1 MVRKTKSAAYGVAL
15 EKALP
20 PLQPVAFMVGR
31 SRNDVCRLSD
41 QLIAACTS
49 PVKSEL
55 EPWQQVQKMQVISTM
70 HLLLRFTQAEGVS
83 ADRLFDRD
91 CKLRGGEFK
100 DRGHARKKLKG
111 GGPLLAKTLALVQRR
126 LTELYTK
133 ADPGNSEFYLSEE
146 RQPRVDVDYR
156 QALWRSLLIECPIA
170 DVATSLYCS
179 HDEGGVDPFM
189 FWHKGLL
196 TGDQESF
203 SMCITPGMA
212 GWEYLASCIT
222 LLRELSECKEFSLT
236 HQVAKNICLILTMM
250 GIEFQDRGI
259 GLAMLRFCCE
269 HILPI
274 GGIDVEPI
282 CIARASALLNTLV
295 LIPSES
301 KELEIDWGLRRY
313 LMTRVVLNLIDLNLQ
328 AICDPTKF
336 VNGYPPPAAWK
347 MLRSQK
353 IRISIGRYPSGRWV
367 LDLEGLLA
375 TQPQIKA
382 WAGPIA
388 HEPTIPKVWATNK
401 LWDGLGSR
409 GSWS

>member
-1 MVRKTKSAAYGVAL
+1 MVRKTKSALYGVAL

-20 PLQPVAFMVGR
+20 SLQPVALVLGR
-31 SRNDVCRLSD
+31 SRSDVCKLSD

-49 PVKSEL
+49 PVRSEL
-55 EPWQQVQKMQVISTM
+55 EPWRQVQKMQVISTM
-70 HLLLRFTQAEGVS
+70 HLLRRFTQAEGVS
-83 ADRLFDRD
+83 VDRLFDKD
-91 CKLRGGEFK
+91 CKLHGGEFK

-111 GGPLLAKTLALVQRR
+111 GGPLLARTLVLIQRR

-133 ADPGNSEFYLSEE
+133 EDAGDSEFYQGDE

-156 QALWRSLLIECPIA
+156 QALWRSMVIECPIA
-170 DVATSLYCS
+170 DVASSLYCA
-179 HDEGGVDPFM
+179 HDKGGVDPFM
-189 FWHKGLL
+189 FWHTGLL
-196 TGDQESF
+196 TGHQESLL
-203 SMCITPGMA
+203 MCITPGMA

-222 LLRELSECKEFSLT
+222 LLRELSERKEFALT
-236 HQVAKNICLILTMM
+236 QQVAKNICLILTMM

-259 GLAMLRFCCE
+259 GLAMLCYCCE

-274 GGIDVEPI
+274 GGIEVEPI

-301 KELEIDWGLRRY
+301 KELEIDWGMRRY
-313 LMTRVVLNLIDLNLQ
+313 LMACVVTNRIDSNLQ
-328 AICDPTKF
+328 AICDPTKY
-336 VNGYPPPAAWK
+336 VNGYPPPTAWK
-347 MLRSQK
+347 MVRGQK
-353 IRISIGRYPSGRWV
+353 IKISNGRYPSGRWV

-375 TQPQIKA
+375 TQPQIKV

-388 HEPTIPKVWATNK
+388 PEPTIPKVWATNK

-409 GSWS
+409 DSWS